1 MPDSIRAVYKGV
13 KGKLPLLGEGAAKPS
28 TLIAKIMATRQLLRA
43 RSARVLSGD
52 TLPFDPVQ
60 TLAMS
65 RMGMNAVATTTGVC
79 FLALETWERGFQ

>member
-1 MPDSIRAVYKGV
+1 M
-13 KGKLPLLGEGAAKPS
+13 PLLGEGATKPS
-28 TLIAKIMATRQLLRA
+28 TLIAKIMAKRQLLRA

-60 TLAMS
+60 TVAMS